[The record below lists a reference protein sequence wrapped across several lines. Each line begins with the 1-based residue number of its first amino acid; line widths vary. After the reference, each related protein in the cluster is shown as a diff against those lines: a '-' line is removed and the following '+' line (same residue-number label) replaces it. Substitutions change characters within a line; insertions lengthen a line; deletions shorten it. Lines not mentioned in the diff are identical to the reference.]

1 MLLTESHLES
11 IIKQLFS
18 SLEITFKSF
27 MNKNHNFGQKMI
39 TWGTIFWAKTI
50 KLTCFWVRTGWFWVQ
65 GTTPN
70 PKTDH
75 FCSKN
80 DHFRAH
86 LSFFRVNSDQFS
98 NKMIYLNEN
107 RQFFLKK
114 YQSWSLQVL
123 FIARMM
129 GVLHHVIID
138 LIKMPP
144 GGVECVWI
152 WYWKSMSDFFVLYSS
167 SPWDHWWLIS
177 MTHSIDLIIFRVVTV
192 T

>member
-1 MLLTESHLES
+1 
-11 IIKQLFS
+11 
-18 SLEITFKSF
+18 
-27 MNKNHNFGQKMI
+27 MI

-138 LIKMPP
+138 LIKMPQ
-144 GGVECVWI
+144 GESSVSGSGIGNQWVT
-152 WYWKSMSDFFVLYSS
+152 FLYFILHPHETIDDSFL
-167 SPWDHWWLIS
+167 WL
-177 MTHSIDLIIFRVVTV
+177 TQ
-192 T
+192 